1 MRLELSNIGKRFQRE
16 WIFRSV
22 NSTIGAGE
30 RIAILGGNGSG
41 KSTLL
46 QIISGYLTPTLG
58 QVRWHHSES
67 DVNAETIFRHVA
79 LCTPYLSLYEDM
91 TLEENAQ
98 FFLRFKS
105 FHHTIADT
113 EQFAERIGLAHVQ
126 HKQLR
131 HFSSGMRQRVKLGL
145 AILSNTPLLLLD
157 EPSSHL
163 DARAVQWMSDLI
175 NDYSAQR
182 TICIATNSD
191 EREMQGCTGIIK
203 VEDFKS

>member
-1 MRLELSNIGKRFQRE
+1 MRVELTNIGKRFQRD

-22 NSTIGAGE
+22 QTTIEAE
-30 RIAILGGNGSG
+30 SRIAILGGNGSG

-58 QVRWHHSES
+58 KVQWHHSTGAIQSE
-67 DVNAETIFRHVA
+67 NIFRHVA

-91 TLEENAQ
+91 TLEENAR
-98 FFLRFKS
+98 FFLQFKS
-105 FHHTIADT
+105 FHASIADT
-113 EQFAERIGLAHVQ
+113 RHFAERIGLAHVQ
-126 HKQLR
+126 HKPLR

-145 AILSNTPLLLLD
+145 AILSDASLLLLD

-163 DARAVQWMSDLI
+163 DARAVLWMSSLLDE
-175 NDYSAQR
+175 YSTGR

-191 EREMQGCTGIIK
+191 PREMQGCSGFIK
-203 VEDFKS
+203 VEDYKS